1 MNEFSVKTQ
10 VIGTVALVDVI
21 GFLEATANKVLADS
35 LEQLQKQGFLR
46 YVIDF
51 SGCQVMSSPGIHDL
65 IQFAL
70 RLSDT
75 PGGKLVFSGLNAMQT
90 KVFKLVALDT
100 VATICPTRVEALA
113 EAERDGEAAPTA
125 P

>member
-10 VIGTVALVDVI
+10 IIGTVALVDVM

-35 LEQLQKQGFLR
+35 LEQLQRQGFLR

-51 SGCQVMSSPGIHDL
+51 SACQVMSSPGIHDL
-65 IQFAL
+65 IQFPL

-75 PGGKLVFSGLNAMQT
+75 PIASDLIPRGTA
-90 KVFKLVALDT
+90 AL
-100 VATICPTRVEALA
+100 ILSMEPLESLRYLEYLA
-113 EAERDGEAAPTA
+113 QDGSAGEAPH
-125 P
+125 